1 MTELWT
7 IIVMALC
14 AALAITL
21 AIFIPSM
28 ILWGVYKLLKIA
40 FDYFI
45 TGNVSDN
52 S

>member
-21 AIFIPSM
+21 AVFIPSM
-28 ILWGVYKLLKIA
+28 ILWGVYRLLKII

-45 TGNVSDN
+45 TGNVDDHS
-52 S
+52 